1 MKKIFNLES
10 FVFGVII
17 LLPSY
22 LLRFSI
28 FGVPSNFLEVLIGLA
43 FLCYLGKKNIFQK
56 IKSSFDK
63 KNWLLLSI
71 IFLGLILSTLT
82 NKSLLAGFGIIK
94 GWFVFPIILAL
105 IAKNVLSKE
114 KIYLAIYL
122 STTLVALIS
131 FVFYL
136 QNMLTFDGRL
146 QGLFNSPNYLA
157 MYLAPAIL
165 IGVLELFLAS
175 AKKTTRHFWLHILS
189 LGIILFVMYQ
199 THSYASWVA
208 LIVIFLALGM
218 FYGGKK
224 NKIPILAGLVIFS
237 ALLVF
242 FQWQN
247 SKFQD
252 FLSLSS
258 RSSLSSRLMIWHS
271 AEKILIDNW
280 IFGIGP
286 GNFQEKYLANQKN
299 MPEPYLEWAVPH
311 PHNLF
316 LSFWLQA
323 GFIGMIAFILL
334 LWHWLR
340 LVLQQEKSHWQL
352 IALGIMFYF
361 LLHGL
366 VDTTYFK
373 NDLAILFWL
382 NFIAVL

>member
-1 MKKIFNLES
+1 MKKIFSLES
-10 FVFGVII
+10 FVFAII
-17 LLPSY
+17 LLLPTY

-28 FGVPSNFLEVLIGLA
+28 FGMPSNFLEILIGVA
-43 FLCYLGKKNIFQK
+43 FLYYLGKKNIYAELK
-56 IKSSFDK
+56 NSFNK
-63 KNWLLLSI
+63 KTWILLGI
-71 IFLGLILSTLT
+71 IFFGLVLSTVVNKNFLT
-82 NKSLLAGFGIIK
+82 GLGIIK
-94 GWFVFPIILAL
+94 GWFIFPIILAL
-105 IAKNVLSKE
+105 LAKNVLSKE

-122 STTLVALIS
+122 SATIVAIIS

-136 QNMLTFDGRL
+136 QNIVTFDGRL
-146 QGLFNSPNYLA
+146 QGVFNSPNYLA
-157 MYLAPAIL
+157 MYLAPAII
-165 IGVLELFLAS
+165 IGVLGLFFAPQ
-175 AKKTTRHFWLHILS
+175 KKTQRHLWLQIMS

-208 LIVIFLALGM
+208 LAVIFLTLGM
-218 FYGGKK
+218 FYEGKK
-224 NKIPILAGLVIFS
+224 SRIKVLTGLVFLS
-237 ALLVF
+237 VLLVL

-252 FLSLSS
+252 LISLSS
-258 RSSLSSRLMIWHS
+258 RSSLYSRLMIWHS
-271 AEKILIDNW
+271 TEKILADNW
-280 IFGIGP
+280 LFGIGP
-286 GNFQEKYLANQKN
+286 GNFQAQYLANQKN

-323 GFIGMIAFILL
+323 GLIGIISFLLL
-334 LWHWLR
+334 LWHWMH
-340 LVLQQEKSHWQL
+340 LVLKQEKSQWQVL
-352 IALGIMFYF
+352 AIGIMLYF